1 MTIPIVWLAGNVGR
15 LCFRTFSSAPENGFN
30 RETKRRQLVPA
41 GPVPLHKSSG
51 LLDFSMPP
59 GWYDPFALLEPI

>member
-1 MTIPIVWLAGNVGR
+1 MTITIVWLTEKIGR

-41 GPVPLHKSSG
+41 GLGPV
-51 LLDFSMPP
+51 
-59 GWYDPFALLEPI
+59 A